1 MGQIWAV
8 ARNLIFETLRIRSLV
23 IFVLIVVGFLT
34 VGFGFWLHDSSS
46 GLGDQKIQTFLSH
59 SFRFSFNFLSFLTI
73 FISMASISRDIKQRE
88 IYTIVTKP
96 ISRGQIYVGKFFGV
110 AIINLILLAFTGLA
124 IYATTQ
130 VLVRTE
136 VKQEDERKRLDDLV
150 LTARR
155 TIRPTVYGVE
165 EKEIEAKAREEVDK
179 DIEYGLKEFPTKKGV
194 AVEKKRDVLLAKKI
208 TEMTNES
215 RSALPNGQVTFHF
228 SGIQLKD
235 RDRDRVFIRYR
246 QEVSPTPPNLSLFNV
261 WYFGP
266 KPDVFYTEQPFLNQG
281 EIRTV
286 HEFSVPGK
294 KVSESGDL
302 YVTYVNPRQ
311 NGLTKVIFPLPTRL
325 QKVHGIEALY
335 VAGSFE
341 NNFLRTLL
349 SMYMRLMFLGML
361 GVAAG
366 GYLSFPVGILVVL
379 VVYVMGMSSG
389 FLVEAINWQLG
400 TARRMSSVS
409 RLIMLLFPQFSNYDP
424 VPYIERGKIVEFAVM
439 GKCLL
444 YMLIFKGGVA
454 AFVGY
459 LLFRFREMA
468 RVIV

>member
-8 ARNLIFETLRIRSLV
+8 ARNLIVETLRIRSLV
-23 IFVLIVVGFLT
+23 IFVIIVMGILT

-73 FISMASISRDIKQRE
+73 FISIATISRDIKRRE
-88 IYTIVTKP
+88 IHTIVTKP
-96 ISRGQIYVGKFFGV
+96 ISRGQIYLGKFLGV
-110 AIINLILLAFTGLA
+110 AVLNLILLVFTGVA
-124 IYATTQ
+124 IYTTTQ
-130 VLVRTE
+130 ILVRTE
-136 VKQEDERKRLDDLV
+136 VKTKEERGRLDELV

-155 TIRPTVYGVE
+155 TLRPTVQGVDEAAIRKKAEQATDEEIRSKREAYGTPE
-165 EKEIEAKAREEVDK
+165 GRLLTKNREAT
-179 DIEYGLKEFPTKKGV
+179 LK
-194 AVEKKRDVLLAKKI
+194 KKI

-215 RSALPNGQVTFHF
+215 RSAEYGDPVTFHF
-228 SGIQLKD
+228 SDIRLKD
-235 RDRDRVFIRYR
+235 RDRDRVYIRYR
-246 QEVSPTPPNLSLFNV
+246 QEVSPTPPSLSLFNI

-266 KPDVFYTEQPFLNQG
+266 HPDVLGSEQPFVNRG
-281 EIRTV
+281 SIRTV
-286 HEFSVPGK
+286 HEFPVPGK

-302 YVTYVNPRQ
+302 YVTYVSPRE
-311 NGLTKVIFPLPTRL
+311 NGPTRVIFPLPTRL

-379 VVYVMGMSSG
+379 VIYVMGMSSG
-389 FLVEAINWQLG
+389 FLVEAMNWQLG
-400 TARRMSSVS
+400 TARQMTIVS
-409 RLIMLLFPQFSNYDP
+409 KLIMWMFPQFGNYDP
-424 VPYIERGKIVEFAVM
+424 VPAIERGKLVEFSVM
-439 GKCLL
+439 GRCLF
-444 YMLIFKGGVA
+444 YMLFIKGGVA

>member
-8 ARNLIFETLRIRSLV
+8 ARNLIVETLRIRSLV
-23 IFVLIVVGFLT
+23 IFVMIVMGILT
-34 VGFGFWLHDSSS
+34 VGFGFWLHDSS

-73 FISMASISRDIKQRE
+73 FVSIASISRDIKRRE

-96 ISRGQIYVGKFFGV
+96 ISRGQIYLGKFLGV
-110 AIINLILLAFTGLA
+110 AVLNLILLAFTGGA

-136 VKQEDERKRLDDLV
+136 VKKEDERKRLDELI

-155 TIRPTVYGVE
+155 TIRPTVHGVRE
-165 EKEIEAKAREEVDK
+165 EDIRKEAEEATEKEIRERREE
-179 DIEYGLKEFPTKKGV
+179 YGTPDGRVLKKNREGLLKK
-194 AVEKKRDVLLAKKI
+194 KL

-215 RSALPNGQVTFHF
+215 RSAPMNDKVTFHF
-228 SGIQLKD
+228 SGIQLKG
-235 RDRDRVFIRYR
+235 RETDRVYIRYR
-246 QEVSPTPPNLSLFNV
+246 QEVSPTPPSLSLFNL
-261 WYFGP
+261 WYYGP
-266 KPDVFYTEQPFLNQG
+266 HPDVFHTEQVFRNRG
-281 EIRTV
+281 AIRTV
-286 HEFSVPGK
+286 HEFPVPGE

-302 YVTYVNPRQ
+302 YVTYANPRE
-311 NGLTKVIFPLPTRL
+311 NGPTKVIFPLPTRL

-341 NNFLRTLL
+341 NNFFRTLL
-349 SMYMRLMFLGML
+349 SMYLRLMFLGML

-379 VVYVMGMSSG
+379 VIYVMGMSSG
-389 FLVEAINWQLG
+389 FLVEAMNWQLG
-400 TARRMSSVS
+400 TARQMSGVS
-409 RLIMLLFPQFSNYDP
+409 KLIMLMFPQFGNYDP
-424 VPYIERGKIVEFAVM
+424 VPAIERGKLVEFSVM
-439 GKCLL
+439 GRCLF
-444 YMLIFKGGVA
+444 YMLFIKGGVA

>member
-8 ARNLIFETLRIRSLV
+8 ARNLIVETLRIRSLV
-23 IFVLIVVGFLT
+23 IFVLLVVGILT
-34 VGFGFWLHDSSS
+34 VGFGFWLHDSS

-73 FISMASISRDIKQRE
+73 FISIASISRDIKRRE

-96 ISRGQIYVGKFFGV
+96 ISRGQIYLGKFLGV
-110 AIINLILLAFTGLA
+110 ALLNLILLVFTGVA
-124 IYATTQ
+124 IYITTQ

-136 VKQEDERKRLDDLV
+136 VKKEEERERLHELV
-150 LTARR
+150 LIARR
-155 TIRPTVYGVE
+155 TVRPTVLG
-165 EKEIEAKAREEVDK
+165 IREEDIRQDAEQATDK
-179 DIEYGLKEFPTKKGV
+179 ELQEVREEYGTPDGRMLKLKKE
-194 AVEKKRDVLLAKKI
+194 ALLKKKI
-208 TEMTNES
+208 TELTNES
-215 RSALPNGQVTFHF
+215 RSAVRNGLVTFHF

-235 RDRDRVFIRYR
+235 RDRDRVYIRYR
-246 QEVSPTPPNLSLFNV
+246 QEVSPTPPSLSLFNI
-261 WYFGP
+261 WYLGP
-266 KPDVFYTEQPFLNQG
+266 NPDVFYTEQPFVNRG

-286 HEFSVPGK
+286 HEFPVSGE

-302 YVTYVNPRQ
+302 YVTYVNPRA
-311 NGLTKVIFPLPTRL
+311 NGPTKVIFPLPTRL

-335 VAGSFE
+335 AAGSFE

-349 SMYMRLMFLGML
+349 SMYMRLMFLGMV

-366 GYLSFPVGILVVL
+366 GYLSFSVGILVVL
-379 VVYVMGMSSG
+379 VIYVMGMSSG
-389 FLVEAINWQLG
+389 FLVEAMNWQLG
-400 TARRMSSVS
+400 TARQMSSVS
-409 RLIMLLFPQFSNYDP
+409 KLIILMFPQFGNYDP
-424 VPYIERGKIVEFAVM
+424 VPAIERGKIVEFSVM
-439 GKCLL
+439 GKCLF
-444 YMLIFKGGVA
+444 YMLFIKGGVA